1 MLNQQRLKADISRSV
16 REALAEDLG
25 STDSRDDI
33 TAQLVS
39 AETQYRAKVITRE
52 PAVICGVDWVN
63 ETFAQL
69 DASVVV
75 NWSVSDGDH
84 VEAEQTLFTLSG
96 SARSILIGERTALN
110 FLQLLSGTA
119 TLCNRYAQH
128 TAHTSVKLLDTRK
141 TIPGLRTAQKYAV
154 TCGGCFNHRIGLYD
168 AYLIKENHIAAC
180 GSITAAI
187 EKAKSLQA
195 DMPVEVE
202 VENLDELQQ
211 ALAAQADIVMLD
223 NFSIVDLEQA
233 VAINQ
238 GRAKLEASGNVS
250 ETTLA
255 ALAATGVDYISIGAL
270 TKHVTAI
277 DLSMRFLTD

>member
-33 TAQLVS
+33 TAQLVP
-39 AETQYRAKVITRE
+39 ANTEYRAKVITRE

-84 VEAEQTLFTLSG
+84 VETEQTLFTLTG

-119 TLCNRYAQH
+119 TLCNR
-128 TAHTSVKLLDTRK
+128 
-141 TIPGLRTAQKYAV
+141 
-154 TCGGCFNHRIGLYD
+154 
-168 AYLIKENHIAAC
+168 
-180 GSITAAI
+180 
-187 EKAKSLQA
+187 
-195 DMPVEVE
+195 
-202 VENLDELQQ
+202 
-211 ALAAQADIVMLD
+211 
-223 NFSIVDLEQA
+223 
-233 VAINQ
+233 
-238 GRAKLEASGNVS
+238 
-250 ETTLA
+250 
-255 ALAATGVDYISIGAL
+255 
-270 TKHVTAI
+270 
-277 DLSMRFLTD
+277 